1 MYKIM
6 IADDEGI
13 VIESLTFIIEKKF
26 GNDCVIKSARTGRA
40 VIELAQEFRPDIVFM
55 DIKMPGINGIDAIR
69 EIKKNN
75 SSTIFIVMS
84 AYDKFTY
91 AKESINL
98 RVFDYLMKPT
108 NKNKIISTLE
118 RAINTIDEERARR
131 KEDLI
136 IKEKLGIIVPILENG
151 MIYSILLQENSLN
164 DAYSFNELLNIKD
177 KFGFVFVIQY
187 GDLNENGDLTNPVGV
202 SVKVQSLYPKMRE
215 LIKESFEAI
224 IGPVMINQV
233 ISFVPYSKPYMDDD
247 EVAAV
252 IEKARHLIRRLSKH
266 IDLNFKIGIGSV
278 KSQDEFSSSYKEAIT
293 ALRRQ
298 SAQVIY
304 YENISDDNSLDYNY
318 QQEVDSILIF
328 EIKKGHVLRA
338 HAEAETCFD
347 SMVST
352 CEEHGMDIRAKVFE
366 LILQIENLAFNMGVE
381 EYNYFNRGKC
391 LNTILQ
397 LKSNNEL
404 KKWFLDKTSEIITN
418 IMAHKQIESN
428 EVIVKAKEYIANN
441 YNKDISLDSVA
452 TYVDKS
458 PYYFSKLFKDE
469 TGENFID
476 YLTNIRIEK
485 AKEMLSNK
493 ELSIKEICINV
504 GYSDP
509 NYFSRTFKKC
519 IGITPSEYREGI
531 V

>member
-108 NKNKIISTLE
+108 NKNKIIFHLE
-118 RAINTIDEERARR
+118 RAINTIDEERAP

-136 IKEKLGIIVPILENG
+136 IKKNSGIVPILEKHDLFT
-151 MIYSILLQENSLN
+151 LLQENSLN
-164 DAYSFNELLNIKD
+164 DAYSFNERLLNIKD
-177 KFGFVFVIQY
+177 KFGFVLSVQC
-187 GDLNENGDLTNPVGV
+187 DLNENGDLTNPVGV

-318 QQEVDSILIF
+318 QQEVDSILIS

-338 HAEAETCFD
+338 HAEAETCLIRW
-347 SMVST
+347 SLHVK
-352 CEEHGMDIRAKVFE
+352 HGMDIQAKVFD
-366 LILQIENLAFNMGVE
+366 LF
-381 EYNYFNRGKC
+381 YR
-391 LNTILQ
+391 
-397 LKSNNEL
+397 LKTL
-404 KKWFLDKTSEIITN
+404 HL
-418 IMAHKQIESN
+418 
-428 EVIVKAKEYIANN
+428 Y
-441 YNKDISLDSVA
+441 
-452 TYVDKS
+452 
-458 PYYFSKLFKDE
+458 
-469 TGENFID
+469 G
-476 YLTNIRIEK
+476 R
-485 AKEMLSNK
+485 
-493 ELSIKEICINV
+493 
-504 GYSDP
+504 
-509 NYFSRTFKKC
+509 
-519 IGITPSEYREGI
+519 
-531 V
+531 